1 MRRTNLAML
10 ATSLLL
16 AAPALAQST
25 PRSQQ
30 LWTPDGAPVN
40 CISLQSIRSTHVVDD
55 RTINFVISNNRM
67 FTNTLPRACAGLGM
81 NRAFSHNSRTTQL
94 CAVNSITVV
103 QRGANRMAGPS
114 CGLGQFQPM
123 KPVPATP
130 AATPPAG

>member
-1 MRRTNLAML
+1 MRTPP
-10 ATSLLL
+10 LL
-16 AAPALAQST
+16 ALAASGLLVATVASAQSV

-30 LWTPDGAPVN
+30 LWTADGAPVN

-67 FTNTLPRACAGLGM
+67 FANTLPRACSGLGM

-94 CAVNSITVV
+94 CSVNTITVV
-103 QRGANRMAGPS
+103 RSGGNRSTGPG

-123 KPVPATP
+123 KPVAP
-130 AATPPAG
+130 AAPAG

>member
-1 MRRTNLAML
+1 MHRARLAMI

-16 AAPALAQST
+16 AAPLVAQSV

-30 LWTPDGAPVN
+30 LWTPGGAPVN

-94 CAVNSITVV
+94 CAANSITVV
-103 QRGANRMAGPS
+103 QRGGNRIAGPS

-123 KPVPATP
+123 KPVPA
-130 AATPPAG
+130 AAPAG